1 MAPNINWGNV
11 VPDQAE
17 RDRIMGLATGVV
29 NRNEG
34 AGNTYAPGYS
44 RDQALT
50 DAAYSFFPTTSG
62 RPAGSTFGGGLGT
75 PTPTFT
81 GTGNAPAPTPYGTFG
96 GLDPATFQHSPDY
109 QYLVD
114 SMLKGTQRGAAARGT
129 LLTGGFQKELQK
141 NAAGLAAGDYANAFN
156 RALQTYNTNRDTNAQ
171 NYGQLLNQFQG
182 NLGQFGANTDAA
194 LGYGRLGL
202 EQGNQAF
209 NQGRQAWLDSLG
221 LQQMQRGQDAFALE
235 AQRQQVND
243 DYANAVAAQRQQN
256 AAMPRQPAPRTRLP
270 FTTTHAPGRM
280 TL

>member
-11 VPDQAE
+11 VPDPAE

-62 RPAGSTFGGGLGT
+62 RPTGTMGTGGLGT

-81 GTGNAPAPTPYGTFG
+81 GTGNAPPPTPYGTFG
-96 GLDPATFQHSPDY
+96 GLDPATFEHSPDY
-109 QYLVD
+109 QYLQD
-114 SMLKGTQRGAAARGT
+114 TMAKATQRGAAAKGT

-182 NLGQFGANTDAA
+182 NLGQFGANTDAS

-202 EQGNQAF
+202 EQNAQNF

-221 LQQMQRGQDAFALE
+221 LQQMQRGQDAAAFD

-243 DYANAVAAQRQQN
+243 DYARAVAASREAN
-256 AAMPRQPAPRTRLP
+256 ARTSAIPQPRRRVAAPLDYARRL
-270 FTTTHAPGRM
+270 
-280 TL
+280 